1 MQTVEARELPSDFQ
15 IMQFSTILLAISS
28 LALVSYSANKSEAAE
43 SRLIRRADDIRLTIT
58 LHPLYNI
65 LDDTLVTNL
74 ALPIDIRS
82 DRPEVGFNLLLD
94 TGSDKQSVPYSIY
107 SVLVSTPPR
116 LTFILVGSSLT

>member
-1 MQTVEARELPSDFQ
+1 VQTVEARELPSDFQ